1 MNLHQLRIFESI
13 SRHLNVTG
21 AARELHMSQPAVSSQ
36 LKLLEQEYSL
46 NFFIRS
52 NRGME
57 MTRTGEDFLE
67 AIRPVLARLD
77 EVELQFKNG
86 GQAIDLP
93 VLTVGGSNTLSVTVF
108 PEILFDFRSRH
119 PEVQLVVETGQ
130 SRTLETSVLNAGVE
144 IALITDP
151 AYLPDCT
158 YEPYKDYEAVAFVPA
173 GSAIT
178 EETMSLAELTAHPLI
193 VRRGSICV
201 DELRRRGYKPDL
213 AVQCDAPDA
222 VKAAVQ
228 RGLGIGLLFRG
239 RVEPEIEKGDLRVLD
254 VPEMKDIKI
263 NSFIVYDGRKPLSTS
278 AQDFLQTLHRSI
290 A

>member
-1 MNLHQLRIFESI
+1 
-13 SRHLNVTG
+13 
-21 AARELHMSQPAVSSQ
+21 MSQPAVSSQ

-46 NFFIRS
+46 KFYERS

-57 MTRTGEDFLE
+57 MTQDGQDFLRE
-67 AIRPVLARLD
+67 IRPVLARFD
-77 EVELQFKNG
+77 EVKLQFKNG
-86 GQAIDLP
+86 GQEITSP

-108 PEILFDFRSRH
+108 PEILLDFRSRH
-119 PEVQLVVETGQ
+119 PEVHLVVE
-130 SRTLETSVLNAGVE
+130 SRESRALETSVLNDGVE
-144 IALITDP
+144 IALITNP
-151 AYLPDCT
+151 AYFADCT
-158 YEPYKDYEAVAFVPA
+158 YEPYKEYEAAAFVSSD
-173 GSAIT
+173 SAMGRESMT
-178 EETMSLAELTAHPLI
+178 LAELTSHPLI

-213 AVQCDAPDA
+213 AIQCDAPDA

-239 RVEPEIEKGDLRVLD
+239 RIEPEIEKGDLRMLD

-263 NSFIVYDGRKPLSTS
+263 ESFIVYDSRKPLSTS
-278 AQDFLQTLHRSI
+278 AQDFLQTLHKSI